1 MSNLWKEQLQ
11 INKPTIGLDIKDIPE
26 EDDGGPCWSKLERAL
41 QYLESQSEHFQ
52 QAIIEWKQ
60 VPEEVACKIIEM
72 FSKKSQVAT
81 PDSQFKKVN
90 SLWTYIDYY
99 IDDDVTFDIQ
109 VYPGI
114 ETEEQYQQKQAY
126 KNHLIHINY
135 RTDWVNGPDTSEYP
149 KGWEYNEK
157 IFNIIKKFLNILG
170 TKPYKDKT
178 YFDEAWFKKKG
189 RDKDIYEEG

>member
-1 MSNLWKEQLQ
+1 LSNLWKEQLQ

-26 EDDGGPCWSKLERAL
+26 DEGGPCWSKLERAL

-72 FSKKSQVAT
+72 FSKKSLSST
-81 PDSQFKKVN
+81 PDKQFKKVN

-99 IDDDVTFDIQ
+99 IDDDFTFDIQ

-135 RTDWVNGPDTSEYP
+135 RTDWVTGQD
-149 KGWEYNEK
+149 GREYNEK

-170 TKPYKDKT
+170 TKPYKD
-178 YFDEAWFKKKG
+178 FNEAWFKRMG
-189 RDKDIYEEG
+189 RGVN